1 VTRAADAARAGR
13 REWTGLGVLAVPCLL
28 ISMDAS
34 VLDLAVPHLSAALKP
49 SSTQL
54 LWIVDVYGFLLA
66 SSLITMGRLGDRIG
80 RRRLLLIGATTFGG
94 ASTLAA
100 FSTSA
105 AMLIG
110 ARAALGVA
118 AATLMPSTL
127 SLIRNMFQDP
137 GQRATAIGVWAMSL
151 SLGGA
156 VGPLVGG
163 LMLEWFWWGSVFL
176 LAVPLILVLLVLAPH
191 VLPESRDPH
200 PDRLDWPSALLS
212 LGAVF
217 GVVYGLKQA
226 ALHGATAPALATLV
240 VGIGAAA
247 VFLHRQRRLDD
258 PLIDLRLFRLRAFS
272 VPLVANLLGFMTLF
286 GAGFFVSQY
295 LQLVLGQSSLE
306 AGLWMLPMFAMF
318 MIGGL
323 AGPQLVRRLRPV
335 LVMGV
340 GFVVAGVGLSV
351 LTQVDTG
358 SALVVIVAGS
368 VVFALGLAPVFTLAT
383 DTSLGAAPPEH
394 AGVASAISETSTE
407 LGAALGIAVLGSVG
421 AAVYGARLPAGVPH
435 GATDSLG
442 AAVAL
447 SHQLPP
453 ARGAQLLD
461 TAQAAFTDGFQVTA
475 LVSAGLM
482 AVAATAIVVSLRR
495 RPVAAGRPTEP
506 AERPVPRQEILDA
519 R

>member
-1 VTRAADAARAGR
+1 MTVAEAQRAGR
-13 REWTGLGVLAVPCLL
+13 REWVGLGVLAVPCLL

-34 VLDLAVPHLSAALKP
+34 VLDLAVPHLSADLEP

-66 SSLITMGRLGDRIG
+66 SSLITMGRLGDRVG
-80 RRRLLLIGATTFGG
+80 RRRLLMIGATTFGA

-110 ARAALGVA
+110 SRAALGVA

-137 GQRATAIGVWAMSL
+137 GQRTTAIGVWAMSL

-156 VGPLVGG
+156 AGPLVGG
-163 LMLEWFWWGSVFL
+163 LLLEWFWWGSVFL
-176 LAVPLILVLLVLAPH
+176 LPVPMILVLLALARRL
-191 VLPESRDPH
+191 LPESRDPD
-200 PDRLDWPSALLS
+200 PAALDWPSALLS

-226 ALHGATAPALATLV
+226 ALHGANSPALVALV
-240 VGIGAAA
+240 VGVIAAA
-247 VFLHRQRRLDD
+247 AFVRRQRRLED
-258 PLIDLRLFRLRAFS
+258 PLIDLRLFRLRTFS
-272 VPLVANLLGFMTLF
+272 VPLAANLLGFMTLF
-286 GAGFFVSQY
+286 GSGFFVAQY
-295 LQLVLGQSSLE
+295 LQLILDQTSLE

-318 MIGGL
+318 MVGGL

-335 LVMGV
+335 LLMGS
-340 GFVVAGVGLSV
+340 GFAMAGVGLAL
-351 LTQVDTG
+351 LTQVDKG
-358 SALVVIVAGS
+358 SALVVIVAGT

-383 DTSLGAAPPEH
+383 DTSLGAAPAEH

-421 AAVYGARLPAGVPH
+421 ASIYRSHLPAGVPH

-447 SHQLPP
+447 SHKLAPP
-453 ARGAQLLD
+453 RGAQLLD
-461 TAQAAFTDGFQVTA
+461 AAQAAFTDGFRVTA

-482 AVAATAIVVSLRR
+482 AAAATAVVALLRR
-495 RPVAAGRPTEP
+495 RLADSPEQ
-506 AERPVPRQEILDA
+506 PVPVPETLNVR
-519 R
+519 